1 MRGPEPRITDVRR
14 GLPFAKK
21 LLRIEVGPI
30 WIVGEVADAQELAAL
45 KPDMGALAAFTIDHE
60 ATGITVFAPS
70 GEKQTAMHVRSFAPA
85 HGIPEDPVCGTG
97 NLAVAHYLK
106 QTNSLKRFG
115 ERYIA
120 RQGMQMRRDG
130 RVHVRVDEDGVRIG
144 GRAVTCIGG
153 HAADLGRRGRARRSA
168 AGSRRAR
175 GRAAAAPR
183 SSRRRPGRSA
193 RAKVA
198 AIGARR
204 GYQVSSRSTERT
216 PRSDT
221 GTTGMPA
228 CAATW
233 NAPARN
239 GIRPLWRI
247 SVPSGKTI
255 SETPS
260 LAGLHQ
266 LRRRARR
273 CAARRSARRTPRPV
287 PSPARG

>member
-120 RQGMQMRRDG
+120 RQGMQMGRDG
-130 RVHVRVDEDGVRIG
+130 RVHVRVTRT
-144 GRAVTCIGG
+144 AC
-153 HAADLGRRGRARRSA
+153 AS
-168 AGSRRAR
+168 
-175 GRAAAAPR
+175 AAAPSPASRARCGSTASR
-183 SSRRRPGRSA
+183 SRSPQCFRISA
-193 RAKVA
+193 RARSRSRSTA
-198 AIGARR
+198 FQSSPSGAIGAREGR
-204 GYQVSSRSTERT
+204 GDRGAPRIPGLVAQHRAHAAQRHRHHRDAGLRRDLER
-216 PRSDT
+216 PGAERHQ
-221 GTTGMPA
+221 
-228 CAATW
+228 AAV
-233 NAPARN
+233 AHQRALGEDDERDA
-239 GIRPLWRI
+239 
-247 SVPSGKTI
+247 VPG
-255 SETPS
+255 
-260 LAGLHQ
+260 GLHQ

-273 CAARRSARRTPRPV
+273 SSARRSARRTPRPV

>member
-1 MRGPEPRITDVRR
+1 MSETASLTLKQVDVFTGRPFYGNPVAVVLGGEGLETEDMQRIACWVNLSETTFLLPSSQADYRLRIFTPQHELPFAGHPTIGSAYAALESGFVEKKKLLRQECTAGILDLSFEDERIFVRGPEPRITDVRR

-85 HGIPEDPVCGTG
+85 HGIPEDPVCGSG

-120 RQGMQMRRDG
+120 RQGMQMKRDG

-144 GRAVTCIGG
+144 GRAVTCI
-153 HAADLGRRGRARRSA
+153 
-168 AGSRRAR
+168 
-175 GRAAAAPR
+175 
-183 SSRRRPGRSA
+183 
-193 RAKVA
+193 
-198 AIGARR
+198 
-204 GYQVSSRSTERT
+204 E
-216 PRSDT
+216 
-221 GTTGMPA
+221 GT
-228 CAATW
+228 
-233 NAPARN
+233 
-239 GIRPLWRI
+239 IRI
-247 SVPSGKTI
+247 
-255 SETPS
+255 
-260 LAGLHQ
+260 
-266 LRRRARR
+266 
-273 CAARRSARRTPRPV
+273 
-287 PSPARG
+287 

>member
-1 MRGPEPRITDVRR
+1 MSETASLTLKQVDVFTGRPFYGNPVAVVLGAEGLETEDMQRIACWVNLSETTFLLPSSQADYHLRIFTPQHELPFAGHPTIGSAYAALESGFVEKKKLLRQECGAGILDLTFEDERIFVRGPEPRITDVRR

-120 RQGMQMRRDG
+120 RQGMQMKRDG

-144 GRAVTCIGG
+144 GRAVTC
-153 HAADLGRRGRARRSA
+153 
-168 AGSRRAR
+168 
-175 GRAAAAPR
+175 
-183 SSRRRPGRSA
+183 
-193 RAKVA
+193 V
-198 AIGARR
+198 
-204 GYQVSSRSTERT
+204 E
-216 PRSDT
+216 
-221 GTTGMPA
+221 GT
-228 CAATW
+228 
-233 NAPARN
+233 
-239 GIRPLWRI
+239 LRI
-247 SVPSGKTI
+247 
-255 SETPS
+255 
-260 LAGLHQ
+260 
-266 LRRRARR
+266 
-273 CAARRSARRTPRPV
+273 
-287 PSPARG
+287 